1 MPTSNSFGEMAH
13 FGVSPAPQ
21 LAVPSSLLE
30 LAAGVMI
37 LSRRLSGLDLKTR
50 EAS

>member
-21 LAVPSSLLE
+21 LAVPASLLE
-30 LAAGVMI
+30 PGLA
-37 LSRRLSGLDLKTR
+37 
-50 EAS
+50 